1 MIITWQGARWV
12 AAASSQDSPS
22 QQQPDGQ
29 SFYIVIRPTCYIL
42 SLFWSSCHISNAD
55 QWSSCHN
62 ADHLA
67 HLVVEQIEGIVSLL
81 AHTVKLGLGLVEL
94 RHQAQD
100 DHLVYRL
107 VVLTVLHRK
116 LLSIGKLKKTSCRL
130 IGKSPSKEQDFGNIS
145 KWHISILQS

>member
-1 MIITWQGARWV
+1 MIITWQGAHWV

-29 SFYIVIRPTCYIL
+29 SFYIVIHPTCYIL

-100 DHLVYRL
+100 DHLMHRL

-116 LLSIGKLKKTSCRL
+116 LLIIEKFEKTPWL